1 MQQYIQIMTKVY
13 AGIWRHSIY
22 FPHIIQKPR
31 DDHTVV
37 FFWDYNSFWPLSL
50 IISLYLFITFSHFCI
65 QYECCWNVPVLLFIF
80 ICAVL
85 FFFNRSYTI
94 SYSADITILSSANC
108 LDFCIRKILI
118 SERTMRR
125 PLCTVMRDR
134 RWSWPIVVWKEH
146 THTIYLHT

>member
-1 MQQYIQIMTKVY
+1 MQEFDDILFTSPTSYKSQGMITQWFFSETIILF
-13 AGIWRHSIY
+13 GPSHSLFLSTY
-22 FPHIIQKPR
+22 
-31 DDHTVV
+31 
-37 FFWDYNSFWPLSL
+37 LSL
-50 IISLYLFITFSHFCI
+50 FLISAFNMNVVEMFQSYFSFLFV
-65 QYECCWNVPVLLFIF
+65 QCW
-80 ICAVL
+80 